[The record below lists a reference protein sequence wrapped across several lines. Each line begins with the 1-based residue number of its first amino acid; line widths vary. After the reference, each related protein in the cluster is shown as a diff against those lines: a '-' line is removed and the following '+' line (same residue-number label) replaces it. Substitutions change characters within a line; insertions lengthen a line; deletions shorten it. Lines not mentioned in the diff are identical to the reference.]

1 MKYAITAPTRSA
13 YIHWPFCPY
22 KCHFCPF
29 VAIAGQ
35 DKFMERYHYALKKE
49 IISFCQQYES
59 KLALDTIFLGGGT
72 PSTWPDTLL
81 LDTFGTLDKEF
92 SFNKDIEVTIEVN
105 PGTVRLEQLLLW
117 KSIGINRLSIG
128 VQSLKDSV
136 LNTLNRKQSKEDVFW
151 VIDHAH
157 RIFDNISIDLILG
170 LPGVSND
177 EWKELLRAIVDWP
190 IKHVSI
196 YFLTVHEET
205 PLYFRVKKNDISL
218 VSDDVMVDLY
228 QWSTQFLNTY
238 GFNQYEISN
247 FAKDGYQSRHNTVYW
262 ERKPYKGFGLGAC
275 SFDGSSRFQNQKN
288 LMKYLTDIEQDN
300 EVTIFSETLT
310 KQQIYLERIMLG
322 LRRIEGILLSD
333 LFHDVSDEQKQQIQ
347 KNLLMLE
354 QHNFLQK
361 KQDRIVLTAAGL
373 AVQNDIAARLSI

>member
-35 DKFMERYHYALKKE
+35 DKFMERYHYALKRE

-177 EWKELLRAIVDWP
+177 EWKELLRVVVDWP

-218 VSDDVMVDLY
+218 VSDDIMVDLY

-247 FAKDGYQSRHNTVYW
+247 FAKGGYQSRHNTVYW